1 MMLIT
6 MIPNVE
12 RARNA
17 AILRR
22 AYGDLTI
29 YVNKFAQENECSTYL
44 TDCAPN
50 DGQFVWEFSRW
61 LYEKQ
66 KFVEVDT
73 NCRGKENCSTW
84 LKYKQNRHT
93 DPKNFGTV
101 YSISSPYQYSYLL
114 ESATGL
120 YAYFISIH
128 MNDNYYNINGDT
140 FRARIH
146 IFTDIKKLY
155 PALNNEML
163 AWEYKNLTVPQLGRN
178 MFEGYIMNS
187 KKILPNGTS
196 LCANIGENWAYY
208 CHGLDTSPS
217 GNCSY
222 QSGDYTASFQKIIDD
237 GWKIKYRY

>member
-6 MIPNVE
+6 VIPNVE

-29 YVNKFAQENECSTYL
+29 YVNKFAQENECSSYL
-44 TDCAPN
+44 TDCTPN
-50 DGQFVWEFSRW
+50 WGQFVWEFSRW

-114 ESATGL
+114 ESPTGL

-140 FRARIH
+140 FRARIL
-146 IFTDIKKLY
+146 IFTDIKKLN
-155 PALNNEML
+155 PALNNEL
-163 AWEYKNLTVPQLGRN
+163 LPWEYQDLTVPQLGRN
-178 MFEGYIMNS
+178 MFEAYVMNS
-187 KKILPNGTS
+187 KRILPNGTS